1 MLSRLPPPL
10 ARRLKYYR
18 ALATTDAVRL
28 EAVFA
33 RTALDRQRAAF
44 AAMLWRSM
52 LPGAEAGEA
61 ADEGRAE
68 AGKAVAPPPPPE
80 SLGMRRFVPALF
92 SEGARACGS
101 SIRCQRKLDRSL

>member
-18 ALATTDAVRL
+18 AFATTDAVRL

-33 RTALDRQRAAF
+33 RTALDGQRAAF

-52 LPGAEAGEA
+52 LPSAEAGEA

-68 AGKAVAPPPPPE
+68 AEKAVAPPPPE

-92 SEGARACGS
+92 SEGARL
-101 SIRCQRKLDRSL
+101 RELDPVSAET